1 MTGSSA
7 DRDPR
12 VGCGAAIVRDGRLL
26 LIQRRLAPEAG
37 AWSLP
42 GGKIDL
48 YETVQAAVEREVL
61 EELGLVIKAEDLLC
75 VMNHIDRDADIHW
88 VAPVYLVTEH
98 QGVPRLCE
106 PGKHAALG
114 WFELNALPSPLAR
127 SVVVAA
133 EAMRARSDK
142 IALAMPQRYFPLG

>member
-61 EELGLVIKAEDLLC
+61 EELGIVIKAEDLLC
-75 VMNHIDRDADIHW
+75 IMNHIDPDAHVHW
-88 VAPVYLVTEH
+88 VAPVFLVTDYE
-98 QGVPRLCE
+98 GAPRLCE

-114 WFELNALPSPLAR
+114 WFELDDLPSPLAR
-127 SVVVAA
+127 SVV
-133 EAMRARSDK
+133 EAGEAIGARSDK